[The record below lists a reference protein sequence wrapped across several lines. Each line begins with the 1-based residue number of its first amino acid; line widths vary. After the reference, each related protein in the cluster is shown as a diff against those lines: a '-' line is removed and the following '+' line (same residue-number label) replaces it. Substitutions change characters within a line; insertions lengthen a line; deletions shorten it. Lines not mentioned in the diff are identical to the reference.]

1 LHAALLFLRDSLP
14 FGSKI
19 KYVRRRLSTREDAAR
34 LKNDGN
40 SNAGANVGVCRELVP
55 AVGGSGGLGLESRSY
70 DGGFA
75 AVLFRQTGLETSKE
89 RLSRAILLVTI
100 VMPVE

>member
-1 LHAALLFLRDSLP
+1 M
-14 FGSKI
+14 
-19 KYVRRRLSTREDAAR
+19 
-34 LKNDGN
+34 
-40 SNAGANVGVCRELVP
+40 
-55 AVGGSGGLGLESRSY
+55 GGG
-70 DGGFA
+70 A